1 MSTFQLSTGIPT
13 LITTSL
19 TDTLA
24 DPGNLKILVFVIS
37 IPLVFY
43 ILYKTINLFRTENKS
58 TEKLIAR
65 TERNI
70 RKAEKYQ
77 NQETNFLNEFKNIGK
92 N

>member
-43 ILYKTINLFRTENKS
+43 ILYKTINLFSTENKS